1 MDHADAE
8 LYLETKVL
16 IIDLIDH
23 VRYPN
28 PLLLQLRQV
37 NVRRRHMSGSRV
49 FVAAATELETQ
60 CKTWF
65 AQPRKLCAIPDGSN
79 KDCCDVNGPSDS
91 W

>member
-28 PLLLQLRQV
+28 PLLQLRQV

-49 FVAAATELETQ
+49 FVAAATEL
-60 CKTWF
+60 
-65 AQPRKLCAIPDGSN
+65 
-79 KDCCDVNGPSDS
+79 
-91 W
+91 